1 MDLLLVQQQL
11 ALAVGVAVEDA
22 AVGEGQ
28 DVHAVE
34 PRLAAPDEHE
44 GVGDLAVALAQ
55 AAHLGA
61 REHQARFKRLV
72 DEVLVR
78 RGAVLCDLL
87 GLAAL
92 ALLE

>member
-1 MDLLLVQQQL
+1 MDLLFVQEQL

-28 DVHAVE
+28 DVHAME
-34 PRLAAPDEHE
+34 PCLAPPDEHE
-44 GVGDLAVALAQ
+44 GVGNLAVALAQ

-61 REHQARFKRLV
+61 REHQARFKRLI

-78 RGAVLCDLL
+78 RGAVLCNLL

>member
-1 MDLLLVQQQL
+1 MDFLLVQEQL
-11 ALAVGVAVEDA
+11 ALAVGVTVEDA

-28 DVHAVE
+28 DVHAME

-44 GVGDLAVALAQ
+44 SIGDLAVALAQ

-61 REHQARFKRLV
+61 REHQACLERLV

-78 RGAVLCDLL
+78 RGAVLCDFLR
-87 GLAAL
+87 LAAL